1 MQLAE
6 VLASRSRSVSDD
18 LFASGTVP
26 PICALLSSCSIARPA
41 PATPPAG
48 SPAADATPV
57 MPPQLPQVLRALR
70 ALRYLASAS
79 DGRRTAASDLLRHG
93 VFPALCRLLVQA
105 AALADTD
112 EGSVP
117 EHTGSDDGMAKAAA
131 VDAGCISDA
140 QVCCC
145 QFYRPPHAGSQHWI
159 GHRWRGSVSVHTYFH
174 SYEKVAAATPRVP
187 RPEAGSAQHAKV
199 TAETVMI
206 EMHLQPVVCLWPPI
220 GKT

>member
-18 LFASGTVP
+18 LFATGTVP
-26 PICALLSSCSIARPA
+26 PICAVLTSCSIARPA
-41 PATPPAG
+41 PGTPPTA
-48 SPAADATPV
+48 SPAADAAPV
-57 MPPQLPQVLRALR
+57 LPPQLPQVLRSLR

-117 EHTGSDDGMAKAAA
+117 EHTGSDEGMAKAAA

-145 QFYRPPHAGSQHWI
+145 QTHLPLCSEFS
-159 GHRWRGSVSVHTYFH
+159 HRHGRTWRG
-174 SYEKVAAATPRVP
+174 PRVFV
-187 RPEAGSAQHAKV
+187 KW
-199 TAETVMI
+199 TVAI
-206 EMHLQPVVCLWPPI
+206 P
-220 GKT
+220 